1 MVQQLWCNHIQLNEN
16 ATEINTAFERAE
28 EIYANAAN
36 SIQFIR
42 ELGMNNTARA
52 SDVLTQATDIA
63 NQAQESQNVS
73 GFMSASAVVTHY
85 L

>member
-1 MVQQLWCNHIQLNEN
+1 
-16 ATEINTAFERAE
+16 
-28 EIYANAAN
+28 
-36 SIQFIR
+36 
-42 ELGMNNTARA
+42 MNNTARA

-73 GFMSASAVVTHY
+73 GFMSSSAVVTHY